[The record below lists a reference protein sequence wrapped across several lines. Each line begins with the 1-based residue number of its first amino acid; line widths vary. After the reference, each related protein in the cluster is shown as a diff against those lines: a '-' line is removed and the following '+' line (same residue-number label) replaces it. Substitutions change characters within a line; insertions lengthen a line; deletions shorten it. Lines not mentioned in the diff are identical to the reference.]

1 MKRKKTFVGNL
12 LRHAGNAVDELMMA
26 CPSEEETAARMEE
39 ISQAVNEMEHADE
52 LAGMREYIVNLDDR
66 LRKVEHGETETK
78 VIPLN
83 SSHKSR

>member
-26 CPSEEETAARMEE
+26 CPSEEETAARIEE
-39 ISQAVNEMEHADE
+39 MSQAAQQLDHSDE

-66 LRKVEHGETETK
+66 LRKVERGETETK
-78 VIPLN
+78 IIPLIPP
-83 SSHKSR
+83 HKSR

>member
-39 ISQAVNEMEHADE
+39 LSQTVNDMGQAEE

-66 LRKVEHGETETK
+66 LRHLENENTETK

-83 SSHKSR
+83 SPHKSR